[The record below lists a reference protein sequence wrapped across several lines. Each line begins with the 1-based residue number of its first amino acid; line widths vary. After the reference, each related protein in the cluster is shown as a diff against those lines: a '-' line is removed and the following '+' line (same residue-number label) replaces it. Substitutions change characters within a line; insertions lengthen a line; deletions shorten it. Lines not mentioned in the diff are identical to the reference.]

1 MDGPLLLL
9 SVSRYL
15 VVLNASLRNIFD
27 DVVGNRR
34 PKKEKGKTN
43 EKDTFSKRAYKRP
56 STITLN
62 MALIIAMYLIN
73 VYRRDEV
80 RERDLTFWLVYN
92 LYIYI
97 VCEQEKLA
105 ISFGKMI
112 CKASRYFS
120 SNQAALKGVKPG
132 LTGWCGLRFLQ
143 FFSLEERRQYYVRL
157 NCTNLGVEGIKLA
170 PMVDGWVRT

>member
-15 VVLNASLRNIFD
+15 VVLNASLRNNFD

-80 RERDLTFWLVYN
+80 RERDLTFWLVYSSMR
-92 LYIYI
+92 
-97 VCEQEKLA
+97 A
-105 ISFGKMI
+105 GKIGNM
-112 CKASRYFS
+112 FWE
-120 SNQAALKGVKPG
+120 ND
-132 LTGWCGLRFLQ
+132 
-143 FFSLEERRQYYVRL
+143 
-157 NCTNLGVEGIKLA
+157 
-170 PMVDGWVRT
+170 M